1 MTWYTGNPMPSKWR
15 VKLYKSWLFLKRSG
29 IGKNDRVRSSY
40 FSDLKSANDFYVK
53 CKEKLKSQANV
64 LGGPSAHEILE
75 YRSAET
81 IANSMGLTLPVLFDK
96 IVQAY
101 KILKKNSYSGCLF
114 SLLENYNVWRAE
126 NDPNITLD
134 SAISSYLEM
143 VIANKKRDSTKISS
157 VNFWNRFRREFSP
170 NGDIPLVALNTKRL
184 ENWLTNLKSIKHTN
198 TAKVVKISLVT
209 KHSYLVMLLSFF
221 TYCVKMGYI
230 NRNPAKSIVLPALK
244 RPVPRAYS
252 PEDIVAVLKRFEPG
266 SVYRLYI
273 SLPHLQEFAP
283 QKSDA

>member
-1 MTWYTGNPMPSKWR
+1 
-15 VKLYKSWLFLKRSG
+15 
-29 IGKNDRVRSSY
+29 
-40 FSDLKSANDFYVK
+40 
-53 CKEKLKSQANV
+53 
-64 LGGPSAHEILE
+64 
-75 YRSAET
+75 
-81 IANSMGLTLPVLFDK
+81 
-96 IVQAY
+96 
-101 KILKKNSYSGCLF
+101 
-114 SLLENYNVWRAE
+114 
-126 NDPNITLD
+126 
-134 SAISSYLEM
+134 M